1 MFQFDFEKS
10 ILSMLQEG
18 SKRDEYFELD
28 RYKRAFEKVEE
39 FYKYLKEE
47 DGIEKIKSNASY

>member
-1 MFQFDFEKS
+1 MLQFNLEKS
-10 ILSMLQEG
+10 ILCMLQEG
-18 SKRDEYFELD
+18 AKGDEYFELD

-47 DGIEKIKSNASY
+47 DGIEKIKSNVTY

>member
-1 MFQFDFEKS
+1 MLQKKKEKS

-39 FYKYLKEE
+39 FYKYLKED
-47 DGIEKIKSNASY
+47 DGIEKIKSNVSY